1 MFKISY
7 IYDLV
12 DNISPQLKKIQANLE
27 QVNNKVSQTAQSM
40 STSFNNIG
48 RNLNN
53 VGQSFKNIGST
64 LAPASVAMG
73 LIGAK
78 AISSA
83 SNFETLGIQLEILTG
98 SAEKGKQLFQELDKY
113 SIESPFN
120 LPDVVQASRTLL
132 GSNIALKDVVATTK
146 MLGDVSAGSG
156 ADIKSLAVV
165 YGQVAGMTKLQGQDA
180 MQFVSNGIPIWAL
193 LQKATGKSIDQ
204 LRELASDGKISF
216 EIVKKALTQATQ
228 ESGMYYKATEKLS
241 KSLGGLYSTLV
252 DQVNKAFG
260 ELGAEMVKAINLQQL
275 ITQISDFADKLT
287 AKFKSLSP
295 ETKKFIT
302 YAILITTVLAPV
314 ALVLGSL
321 VGILGLTFSG
331 LSLLAGG
338 FALLLNPLRLI
349 AFLFY
354 YLIIPAFT
362 AFVSPLG
369 LIAFGIS
376 TLTSSFFKLKDS
388 FVIVYDFLKDK
399 FAGAFDYIGNK
410 IKMVMD
416 LINKFRNDSAT
427 VFNFLGLEKL
437 ANLASPEINQ
447 PSQINK
453 VQSLTAGGQLDVN
466 IKGLPKGS
474 NAGFTPRPNNFLPV
488 GVNSVFAG
496 M

>member
-12 DNISPQLKKIQANLE
+12 DNISPQLKKIQSNLE
-27 QVNNKVSQTAQSM
+27 QVNNKVANTAQSM
-40 STSFNNIG
+40 SNSFN
-48 RNLNN
+48 R
-53 VGQSFKNIGST
+53 VGDTLKQTSQSVKNIGST

-98 SAEKGKQLFQELDKY
+98 SAEKGKNLFQELAKY
-113 SIESPFN
+113 SAETPFE
-120 LPDVVQASRTLL
+120 LPEIVKATRTLL

-156 ADIKSLAVV
+156 ADITSLAVV

-193 LQKATGKSIDQ
+193 LQKSTGKSITQ
-204 LRELASDGKISF
+204 LRELATDGKISF
-216 EIVKKALTQATQ
+216 DIVNKALTQAT
-228 ESGMYYKATEKLS
+228 EKNGMYFQATQKLS
-241 KSLGGLYSTLV
+241 KSLGGLYSTLK
-252 DQVNKAFG
+252 DNINIAFG

-275 ITQISDFADKLT
+275 ITQISDFASKLT

-302 YAILITTVLAPV
+302 YAVLIVSVLAPV
-314 ALVLGSL
+314 ALILGSL
-321 VGILGLTFSG
+321 IGVAGLVISG
-331 LSLLAGG
+331 FGLLAGA
-338 FALLLNPLRLI
+338 F
-349 AFLFY
+349 AFLF
-354 YLIIPAFT
+354 T
-362 AFVSPLG
+362 PLG
-369 LIAFGIS
+369 FTLSLFARMAIALYG
-376 TLTSSFFKLKDS
+376 LKDELI
-388 FVIVYDFLKDK
+388 IVYDFLKDK
-399 FAGAFDYIGNK
+399 FAGAFDYVADK

-416 LINKFRNDSAT
+416 LINKFRTDSA
-427 VFNFLGLEKL
+427 VVLNFLGLEKM
-437 ANLASPEINQ
+437 ANFVSPEINQ

-453 VQSLTAGGQLDVN
+453 SQSLTAGGELNVN

-474 NAGFTPRPNNFLPV
+474 NSNFTPRPNSFLPV
-488 GVNSVFAG
+488 GINSVFAG
-496 M
+496 T

>member
-12 DNISPQLKKIQANLE
+12 DNISPQLKKIQSNLE
-27 QVNNKVSQTAQSM
+27 QVNNKVAQTAQSM
-40 STSFNNIG
+40 SNSFN
-48 RNLNN
+48 R
-53 VGQSFKNIGST
+53 VGDTLKQTSQSVKNIGST

-98 SAEKGKQLFQELDKY
+98 SAEKGKQLFQELATF
-113 SIESPFN
+113 SAQTPFE
-120 LPDVVQASRTLL
+120 LPDIVQATRTLL

-216 EIVKKALTQATQ
+216 DIVNKALTQAT
-228 ESGMYYKATEKLS
+228 EKNGMYFQATQKLS
-241 KSLGGLYSTLV
+241 KSLGGLYSTLK
-252 DQVNKAFG
+252 DNVNIAFG

-275 ITQISDFADKLT
+275 ITQISDFAGKLT

-302 YAILITTVLAPV
+302 YAVIIVSVLAPV
-314 ALVLGSL
+314 ALILGSL
-321 VGILGLTFSG
+321 IGIAGLVISG
-331 LSLLAGG
+331 FGLLAGAFAFLFTPLG
-338 FALLLNPLRLI
+338 FALSLFARLAI
-349 AFLFY
+349 VLFNLKDE
-354 YLIIPAFT
+354 LII
-362 AFVSPLG
+362 
-369 LIAFGIS
+369 I
-376 TLTSSFFKLKDS
+376 
-388 FVIVYDFLKDK
+388 YDFLKDK
-399 FAGAFDYIGNK
+399 FAGAFDYVADK

-416 LINKFRNDSAT
+416 LINKFRTDSA
-427 VFNFLGLEKL
+427 VVLNFLGLEKM
-437 ANLASPEINQ
+437 ANFVSPEINQ

-453 VQSLTAGGQLDVN
+453 SQSLTAGGELNVN

-474 NAGFTPRPNNFLPV
+474 NSNFTPRPNSFLPV
-488 GVNSVFAG
+488 GINSVFAG
-496 M
+496 T

>member
-12 DNISPQLKKIQANLE
+12 DNISPQLKKIQSNLE
-27 QVNNKVSQTAQSM
+27 QVNNKVANTAQSM
-40 STSFNNIG
+40 SNSFN
-48 RNLNN
+48 R
-53 VGQSFKNIGST
+53 VGDTLKQTSQSVKNIGSI

-275 ITQISDFADKLT
+275 ITQISDFAGKLT

-302 YAILITTVLAPV
+302 YAVIIVSVLAPV
-314 ALVLGSL
+314 ALILGSL
-321 VGILGLTFSG
+321 IGIAGLVISG
-331 LSLLAGG
+331 FGLLASA
-338 FALLLNPLRLI
+338 F
-349 AFLFY
+349 AFLF
-354 YLIIPAFT
+354 T
-362 AFVSPLG
+362 PLG
-369 LIAFGIS
+369 FTLSLFARMAIALYG
-376 TLTSSFFKLKDS
+376 LKDELI
-388 FVIVYDFLKDK
+388 IVYDFLKDK
-399 FAGAFDYIGNK
+399 FAGAFDYVADK

-416 LINKFRNDSAT
+416 LINKFRTDSA
-427 VFNFLGLEKL
+427 VVLNFLGLEKM
-437 ANLASPEINQ
+437 ANFVAPEINQ

-453 VQSLTAGGQLDVN
+453 SQSLTAGGELNVN

-474 NAGFTPRPNNFLPV
+474 NSNFTPRPNSFLPV
-488 GVNSVFAG
+488 GINSVFAG
-496 M
+496 T

>member
-12 DNISPQLKKIQANLE
+12 DNISPQLKKIQSNLE
-27 QVNNKVSQTAQSM
+27 QVNNKVANTAQSM
-40 STSFNNIG
+40 SNSFN
-48 RNLNN
+48 R
-53 VGQSFKNIGST
+53 VGDTLKQTSQSVKNIGST

-98 SAEKGKQLFQELDKY
+98 SAEKGKNLFQELAKY
-113 SIESPFN
+113 SAETPFE
-120 LPDVVQASRTLL
+120 LPEIVKATRTLL

-156 ADIKSLAVV
+156 ADITSLAVV

-193 LQKATGKSIDQ
+193 LQKSTGKSISQ
-204 LRELASDGKISF
+204 LRELATDGKISF
-216 EIVKKALTQATQ
+216 DIVNKALTQAT
-228 ESGMYYKATEKLS
+228 EKNGMYYQATLKLS
-241 KSLGGLYSTLV
+241 KSLGGLYSTLK
-252 DQVNKAFG
+252 DNINIAFG

-275 ITQISDFADKLT
+275 ITQISDFASKLT

-302 YAILITTVLAPV
+302 YAVLIVSVLAPV
-314 ALVLGSL
+314 ALILGSL
-321 VGILGLTFSG
+321 IGVAGLVISG
-331 LSLLAGG
+331 FGLLAGA
-338 FALLLNPLRLI
+338 F
-349 AFLFY
+349 AFLFTPLGFSLSLFARLAIVLY
-354 YLIIPAFT
+354 NLKDELII
-362 AFVSPLG
+362 
-369 LIAFGIS
+369 I
-376 TLTSSFFKLKDS
+376 
-388 FVIVYDFLKDK
+388 YDFLKDK
-399 FAGAFDYIGNK
+399 FAGAFDYVADK

-416 LINKFRNDSAT
+416 LINKFRTDSA
-427 VFNFLGLEKL
+427 VVLNFLGLDKM
-437 ANLASPEINQ
+437 ANFVSPEINQ

-453 VQSLTAGGQLDVN
+453 SQSLTAGGELNVN

-474 NAGFTPRPNNFLPV
+474 NSNFTPRPNSFLPV
-488 GVNSVFAG
+488 GINSVFAG
-496 M
+496 T

>member
-12 DNISPQLKKIQANLE
+12 DNISPQLKKIQSNLE
-27 QVNNKVSQTAQSM
+27 QVNNKVSNTAQSM
-40 STSFNNIG
+40 SNSFN
-48 RNLNN
+48 R
-53 VGQSFKNIGST
+53 VGDTLKQTSQSVKNIGST

-98 SAEKGKQLFQELDKY
+98 SAEKGKNLFQELAKY
-113 SIESPFN
+113 SAETPFE
-120 LPDVVQASRTLL
+120 LPEIVKATRTLL

-156 ADIKSLAVV
+156 ADITSLAVV

-193 LQKATGKSIDQ
+193 LQKSTGKSITQ
-204 LRELASDGKISF
+204 LRELATDGKISF
-216 EIVKKALTQATQ
+216 DIVNKALTQAT
-228 ESGMYYKATEKLS
+228 EKNGMYFQATQKLS
-241 KSLGGLYSTLV
+241 KSLGGLYSTLK
-252 DQVNKAFG
+252 DNINIAFG

-275 ITQISDFADKLT
+275 ITQISDFAGKLT

-302 YAILITTVLAPV
+302 YAVLIVSVLAPV
-314 ALVLGSL
+314 ALILGSL
-321 VGILGLTFSG
+321 IGVAGLVISG
-331 LSLLAGG
+331 FGLLAGA
-338 FALLLNPLRLI
+338 F
-349 AFLFY
+349 AFLFTPLGFSLSLFARLAIVLFNLKDE
-354 YLIIPAFT
+354 LII
-362 AFVSPLG
+362 
-369 LIAFGIS
+369 I
-376 TLTSSFFKLKDS
+376 
-388 FVIVYDFLKDK
+388 YDFLKDK
-399 FAGAFDYIGNK
+399 FAGAFDYVADK

-416 LINKFRNDSAT
+416 LINKFRTDSA
-427 VFNFLGLEKL
+427 VVLNFLGLEKM
-437 ANLASPEINQ
+437 ANFVSPEINQ

-453 VQSLTAGGQLDVN
+453 SQSLTAGGELNVN

-474 NAGFTPRPNNFLPV
+474 NSNFTPRPNSFLPV
-488 GVNSVFAG
+488 GINSVFAG
-496 M
+496 T

>member
-12 DNISPQLKKIQANLE
+12 DNISPQLKKIQSNLE
-27 QVNNKVSQTAQSM
+27 QVNNKVAQTAQSM
-40 STSFNNIG
+40 SNSFN
-48 RNLNN
+48 R
-53 VGQSFKNIGST
+53 VGDTLKQTSQSVKNIGST

-275 ITQISDFADKLT
+275 ITNISDFAGKLT
-287 AKFKSLSP
+287 EKFKSLSP

-302 YAILITTVLAPV
+302 YAVLIISVLAPV
-314 ALVLGSL
+314 ALILGSL
-321 VGILGLTFSG
+321 IGIAGLVISG
-331 LSLLAGG
+331 FGLLAGAFAFLFTPLG
-338 FALLLNPLRLI
+338 FALSLFARLAI
-349 AFLFY
+349 VLFNLKDE
-354 YLIIPAFT
+354 LII
-362 AFVSPLG
+362 
-369 LIAFGIS
+369 I
-376 TLTSSFFKLKDS
+376 
-388 FVIVYDFLKDK
+388 YDFLKDK
-399 FAGAFDYIGNK
+399 FAGAFDYVADK

-416 LINKFRNDSAT
+416 LINKFRTDSA
-427 VFNFLGLEKL
+427 VVLNFLGLEKM
-437 ANLASPEINQ
+437 ANFVAPEINQ

-453 VQSLTAGGQLDVN
+453 SQSLTAGGELNVN

-474 NAGFTPRPNNFLPV
+474 NSNFTPRPNSFLPV
-488 GVNSVFAG
+488 GINSVFAG
-496 M
+496 T

>member
-1 MFKISY
+1 
-7 IYDLV
+7 
-12 DNISPQLKKIQANLE
+12 
-27 QVNNKVSQTAQSM
+27 
-40 STSFNNIG
+40 
-48 RNLNN
+48 
-53 VGQSFKNIGST
+53 
-64 LAPASVAMG
+64 
-73 LIGAK
+73 
-78 AISSA
+78 
-83 SNFETLGIQLEILTG
+83 
-98 SAEKGKQLFQELDKY
+98 
-113 SIESPFN
+113 
-120 LPDVVQASRTLL
+120 
-132 GSNIALKDVVATTK
+132 
-146 MLGDVSAGSG
+146 
-156 ADIKSLAVV
+156 
-165 YGQVAGMTKLQGQDA
+165 

-193 LQKATGKSIDQ
+193 LQKTTGKSINQ
-204 LRELASDGKISF
+204 LRELATDGKISF
-216 EIVKKALTQATQ
+216 DIVNKALTQATQ
-228 ESGMYYKATEKLS
+228 KNGMYYQATEKLS
-241 KSLGGLYSTLV
+241 KSLGGLYSTLK
-252 DQVNKAFG
+252 DNVNIAFG

-275 ITQISDFADKLT
+275 ITQISDFAGKLT

-331 LSLLAGG
+331 LSLLAGA
-338 FALLLNPLRLI
+338 FALLLNPFRLI
-349 AFLFY
+349 AFSLY
-354 YLIIPAFT
+354 YLVIPAFN

-369 LIAFGIS
+369 TVSFGIS
-376 TLTSSFFKLKDS
+376 ALILLFFKLKDS
-388 FVIVYDFLKDK
+388 FIIIYDFLKDK
-399 FAGAFDYIGNK
+399 FAGAFDYVADK

-416 LINKFRNDSAT
+416 LINKFRSDSAT

-453 VQSLTAGGQLDVN
+453 SQSLTAGGQLDVN

>member
-12 DNISPQLKKIQANLE
+12 DNISPQLKKIQSNLE
-27 QVNNKVSQTAQSM
+27 QVNNKVAQTAQSM
-40 STSFNNIG
+40 SNSFNK
-48 RNLNN
+48 
-53 VGQSFKNIGST
+53 VGDTLKQTSQSVKNIGSI

-275 ITQISDFADKLT
+275 ITQISDFAGKLT

-302 YAILITTVLAPV
+302 YAVLIISVLAPV
-314 ALVLGSL
+314 ALILGSL
-321 VGILGLTFSG
+321 IGIAGLVISG
-331 LSLLAGG
+331 FGLLAGAFAFLFTPLG
-338 FALLLNPLRLI
+338 FALSLFARLAI
-349 AFLFY
+349 VLFNLKDE
-354 YLIIPAFT
+354 LII
-362 AFVSPLG
+362 
-369 LIAFGIS
+369 I
-376 TLTSSFFKLKDS
+376 
-388 FVIVYDFLKDK
+388 YDFLKDK
-399 FAGAFDYIGNK
+399 FAGAFDYVADK

-416 LINKFRNDSAT
+416 LINKFRTDSA
-427 VFNFLGLEKL
+427 VVLNFLGLEKM
-437 ANLASPEINQ
+437 ANFVAPEINQ

-453 VQSLTAGGQLDVN
+453 SQSLTAGGELNVN

-474 NAGFTPRPNNFLPV
+474 NSNFTPRPNSFLPV
-488 GVNSVFAG
+488 GINSVFAG
-496 M
+496 T

>member
-12 DNISPQLKKIQANLE
+12 DHISPQLKKIQANLE

-98 SAEKGKQLFQELDKY
+98 SAEKGKNLFQELAKY
-113 SIESPFN
+113 SAETPFE
-120 LPDVVQASRTLL
+120 LPDIVQATRTLL

-193 LQKATGKSIDQ
+193 LQKTTGKSINQ
-204 LRELASDGKISF
+204 LRELATDGKISF
-216 EIVKKALTQATQ
+216 DIVNKALTQATQ
-228 ESGMYYKATEKLS
+228 KNGMYYQATEKLS
-241 KSLGGLYSTLV
+241 KSLGGLYSTLK
-252 DQVNKAFG
+252 DNVNIAFG
-260 ELGAEMVKAINLQQL
+260 DLGAEMVKAINLQKL
-275 ITQISDFADKLT
+275 ITQISDFAGKLT
-287 AKFKSLSP
+287 EKFKLLSP

-302 YAILITTVLAPV
+302 YAVLIITVLVPV
-314 ALVLGSL
+314 ALALGSL

-338 FALLLNPLRLI
+338 FAFI
-349 AFLFY
+349 ATP
-354 YLIIPAFT
+354 I
-362 AFVSPLG
+362 G
-369 LIAFGIS
+369 LITAGITALS
-376 TLTSSFFKLKDS
+376 IAIYLLQDS

-416 LINKFRNDSAT
+416 LINKFRSDSAT

-453 VQSLTAGGQLDVN
+453 SQSFTAGGQLDVN

>member
-12 DNISPQLKKIQANLE
+12 DNISPQLKKIQSNLE
-27 QVNNKVSQTAQSM
+27 QVNNKVAQTAQSM
-40 STSFNNIG
+40 SNSFN
-48 RNLNN
+48 R
-53 VGQSFKNIGST
+53 VGDTLKQTSQSVKNIGST

-98 SAEKGKQLFQELDKY
+98 SAEKGKQLFQELATF
-113 SIESPFN
+113 SAQTPFE
-120 LPDVVQASRTLL
+120 LPDIVQATRTLL

-216 EIVKKALTQATQ
+216 DIVNKALTQAT
-228 ESGMYYKATEKLS
+228 EKNGMYFQATQKLS
-241 KSLGGLYSTLV
+241 KSLGGLYSTLK
-252 DQVNKAFG
+252 DNVNIAFG

-275 ITQISDFADKLT
+275 ITQISDFAGKLT

-302 YAILITTVLAPV
+302 YAVLIISVLAPV
-314 ALVLGSL
+314 ALILGSL
-321 VGILGLTFSG
+321 IGIAGLVISG
-331 LSLLAGG
+331 FGLLAGAFAFLFTPLG
-338 FALLLNPLRLI
+338 FALSLFARLAI
-349 AFLFY
+349 VLFNLKDE
-354 YLIIPAFT
+354 LII
-362 AFVSPLG
+362 
-369 LIAFGIS
+369 I
-376 TLTSSFFKLKDS
+376 
-388 FVIVYDFLKDK
+388 YDFLKDK
-399 FAGAFDYIGNK
+399 FAGAFDYVADK

-416 LINKFRNDSAT
+416 LINKFRTDSA
-427 VFNFLGLEKL
+427 VVLNFLGLEKM
-437 ANLASPEINQ
+437 ANFVAPEINQ

-453 VQSLTAGGQLDVN
+453 SQSLTAGGELNVN

-474 NAGFTPRPNNFLPV
+474 NSNFTPRPNSFLPV
-488 GVNSVFAG
+488 GINSVFAG
-496 M
+496 T

>member
-12 DNISPQLKKIQANLE
+12 DHISPQLKKIQANLQ

-98 SAEKGKQLFQELDKY
+98 SAEKGKNLFQELAKY
-113 SIESPFN
+113 SAETPFE
-120 LPDVVQASRTLL
+120 LPDIVQATRTLL

-193 LQKATGKSIDQ
+193 LQKTTGKSINQ
-204 LRELASDGKISF
+204 LRELATDGKISF
-216 EIVKKALTQATQ
+216 DIVNKALTQATQ
-228 ESGMYYKATEKLS
+228 KNGMYYQATEKLS
-241 KSLGGLYSTLV
+241 KSLGGLYSTLK
-252 DQVNKAFG
+252 DNVNIAFG
-260 ELGAEMVKAINLQQL
+260 DLGAEMVKAINLQQL
-275 ITQISDFADKLT
+275 ITQISDFAGKLT
-287 AKFKSLSP
+287 AKFKALSP
-295 ETKKFIT
+295 ESKKFIT
-302 YAILITTVLAPV
+302 YAVLIVSVLAPV
-314 ALVLGSL
+314 ALILGSL
-321 VGILGLTFSG
+321 IGIVGLVISG
-331 LSLLAGG
+331 FGLLAGA
-338 FALLLNPLRLI
+338 FALLLNPFRLI
-349 AFLFY
+349 AFLLY
-354 YLIIPAFT
+354 YLVIPAFN

-369 LIAFGIS
+369 IVSFGIS
-376 TLTSSFFKLKDS
+376 ALILLFFKLKDS
-388 FVIVYDFLKDK
+388 FIIIYDFLKDK
-399 FAGAFDYIGNK
+399 FAGAFDYVADK

-416 LINKFRNDSAT
+416 LINKFRTDSA
-427 VFNFLGLEKL
+427 VVLNFLGLEKM
-437 ANLASPEINQ
+437 ANFVSPEINQ

-453 VQSLTAGGQLDVN
+453 SQSLTAGGQLDVN

>member
-12 DNISPQLKKIQANLE
+12 DNISPQLKKIQSNLE
-27 QVNNKVSQTAQSM
+27 QVNNKVANTAQSM
-40 STSFNNIG
+40 SNSFN
-48 RNLNN
+48 R
-53 VGQSFKNIGST
+53 VGDTLKQTSQSVKNIGSI

-275 ITQISDFADKLT
+275 ITQISDFAGKLT

-302 YAILITTVLAPV
+302 YAVLIISVLAPV
-314 ALVLGSL
+314 ALILGSL
-321 VGILGLTFSG
+321 IGIAGLVISG
-331 LSLLAGG
+331 FGLLAGAFAFLFTPLG
-338 FALLLNPLRLI
+338 FALSLFARLAI
-349 AFLFY
+349 VLFNLKDE
-354 YLIIPAFT
+354 LII
-362 AFVSPLG
+362 
-369 LIAFGIS
+369 I
-376 TLTSSFFKLKDS
+376 
-388 FVIVYDFLKDK
+388 YDFLKDK
-399 FAGAFDYIGNK
+399 FAGAFDYVADK

-416 LINKFRNDSAT
+416 LINKFRTDSA
-427 VFNFLGLEKL
+427 VVLNFLGLEKM
-437 ANLASPEINQ
+437 ANFVAPEINQ

-453 VQSLTAGGQLDVN
+453 SQSLTAGGELNVN

-474 NAGFTPRPNNFLPV
+474 NSNFTPRPNSFLPV
-488 GVNSVFAG
+488 GINSVFAG
-496 M
+496 T

>member
-12 DNISPQLKKIQANLE
+12 DNISPQLKKIQSNLE
-27 QVNNKVSQTAQSM
+27 QVNNKVSNTAQSM
-40 STSFNNIG
+40 SNSFN
-48 RNLNN
+48 R
-53 VGQSFKNIGST
+53 VGDTLKQTSQSVKNIGST

-98 SAEKGKQLFQELDKY
+98 SAEKGKNLFQELAKY
-113 SIESPFN
+113 SAETPFE
-120 LPDVVQASRTLL
+120 LPEIVKATRTLL

-156 ADIKSLAVV
+156 ADITSLAVV

-193 LQKATGKSIDQ
+193 LQKSTGKSITQ
-204 LRELASDGKISF
+204 LRELATDGKISF
-216 EIVKKALTQATQ
+216 DIVNKALTQAT
-228 ESGMYYKATEKLS
+228 EKNGMYFQATQKLS
-241 KSLGGLYSTLV
+241 KSLGGLYSTLK
-252 DQVNKAFG
+252 DNINIAFG

-275 ITQISDFADKLT
+275 ITQISDFAGKLT

-302 YAILITTVLAPV
+302 YAVLIVSVLAPV
-314 ALVLGSL
+314 ALILGSL
-321 VGILGLTFSG
+321 IGVAGLVISG
-331 LSLLAGG
+331 FGLLAGA
-338 FALLLNPLRLI
+338 F
-349 AFLFY
+349 AFLFTPLGFSLSLFARLAIVLFNLKDE
-354 YLIIPAFT
+354 LII
-362 AFVSPLG
+362 
-369 LIAFGIS
+369 I
-376 TLTSSFFKLKDS
+376 
-388 FVIVYDFLKDK
+388 YDFLKDK
-399 FAGAFDYIGNK
+399 FAGAFDYVADK

-416 LINKFRNDSAT
+416 LINKFRTDSA
-427 VFNFLGLEKL
+427 VVLNFLGLDKM
-437 ANLASPEINQ
+437 ANFVSPEINQ

-453 VQSLTAGGQLDVN
+453 SQSLTAGGELNVN

-474 NAGFTPRPNNFLPV
+474 NSNFTPRPNSFLPV
-488 GVNSVFAG
+488 GINSVFAG
-496 M
+496 T

>member
-12 DNISPQLKKIQANLE
+12 DNISPQLKKIQSNLE
-27 QVNNKVSQTAQSM
+27 QVNNKVEQTAQSM
-40 STSFNNIG
+40 SNSFN
-48 RNLNN
+48 R
-53 VGQSFKNIGST
+53 VGDTLKQTSQSVKNIGST

-83 SNFETLGIQLEILTG
+83 SNFETLAIQLEILTG
-98 SAEKGKQLFQELDKY
+98 SAEKGKQLFQELATF
-113 SIESPFN
+113 SAQTPFE
-120 LPDVVQASRTLL
+120 LPDIVQATRTLL

-216 EIVKKALTQATQ
+216 DIVNKALTQAT
-228 ESGMYYKATEKLS
+228 EKNGMYFQATQKLS
-241 KSLGGLYSTLV
+241 KSLGGLYSTLK
-252 DQVNKAFG
+252 DNVNIAFG

-275 ITQISDFADKLT
+275 ITQISDFAGKLT

-302 YAILITTVLAPV
+302 YAVIIVSVLAPV
-314 ALVLGSL
+314 ALILGSL
-321 VGILGLTFSG
+321 IGIAGLVISG
-331 LSLLAGG
+331 FGLLAGAFAFLFTPLG
-338 FALLLNPLRLI
+338 FALSLFARLAI
-349 AFLFY
+349 VLFNLKDE
-354 YLIIPAFT
+354 LII
-362 AFVSPLG
+362 
-369 LIAFGIS
+369 I
-376 TLTSSFFKLKDS
+376 
-388 FVIVYDFLKDK
+388 YDFLKDK
-399 FAGAFDYIGNK
+399 FAGAFDYVADK

-416 LINKFRNDSAT
+416 LINKFRTDSA
-427 VFNFLGLEKL
+427 VVLNFLGLEKM
-437 ANLASPEINQ
+437 ANFVAPEINQ

-453 VQSLTAGGQLDVN
+453 SQRLTAGGELNVN

-474 NAGFTPRPNNFLPV
+474 NSNFTPRPNSFLPV
-488 GVNSVFAG
+488 GINSVFAG
-496 M
+496 T

>member
-12 DNISPQLKKIQANLE
+12 DNISPQLKKIQSNLE
-27 QVNNKVSQTAQSM
+27 QVNNKVAQTAQSM
-40 STSFNNIG
+40 SNSFN
-48 RNLNN
+48 R
-53 VGQSFKNIGST
+53 VGDTLKQTSQSVKNIGST

-275 ITQISDFADKLT
+275 ITQISDFAGKLT

-302 YAILITTVLAPV
+302 YAVIIVSVLAPV
-314 ALVLGSL
+314 ALILGSL
-321 VGILGLTFSG
+321 IGIAGLVISG
-331 LSLLAGG
+331 FGLLAGAFAFLFTPLG
-338 FALLLNPLRLI
+338 FALSLFARLAI
-349 AFLFY
+349 VLFNLKDE
-354 YLIIPAFT
+354 LII
-362 AFVSPLG
+362 
-369 LIAFGIS
+369 I
-376 TLTSSFFKLKDS
+376 
-388 FVIVYDFLKDK
+388 YDFLKDK
-399 FAGAFDYIGNK
+399 FAGAFDYVADK

-416 LINKFRNDSAT
+416 LINKFRTDSA
-427 VFNFLGLEKL
+427 VVLNFLGLEKM
-437 ANLASPEINQ
+437 ANFVSPEINQ

-453 VQSLTAGGQLDVN
+453 SQSLTAGGELNVN

-474 NAGFTPRPNNFLPV
+474 NSNFTPRPNSFLPV
-488 GVNSVFAG
+488 GINSVFAG
-496 M
+496 T

>member
-12 DNISPQLKKIQANLE
+12 DNISPQLKKIQSNLE
-27 QVNNKVSQTAQSM
+27 QVNNKVAQTAQSM
-40 STSFNNIG
+40 SNSFN
-48 RNLNN
+48 R
-53 VGQSFKNIGST
+53 VGDTLKQTSQSVKNIGST

-98 SAEKGKQLFQELDKY
+98 SAEKGKQLFQELATF
-113 SIESPFN
+113 SAQTPFE
-120 LPDVVQASRTLL
+120 LPDIVQATRTLL

-228 ESGMYYKATEKLS
+228 ESGMYYKAAEKLS

-275 ITQISDFADKLT
+275 ITQISDFAGKLT

-302 YAILITTVLAPV
+302 YAVLIISVLAPV
-314 ALVLGSL
+314 ALILGSL
-321 VGILGLTFSG
+321 IGIAGLVISG
-331 LSLLAGG
+331 FVLLAGA
-338 FALLLNPLRLI
+338 F
-349 AFLFY
+349 AFLFTPLCFALSLFARLAIVLFNIKDE
-354 YLIIPAFT
+354 LII
-362 AFVSPLG
+362 
-369 LIAFGIS
+369 I
-376 TLTSSFFKLKDS
+376 
-388 FVIVYDFLKDK
+388 YDFLKDK
-399 FAGAFDYIGNK
+399 FAGAFDYVADK

-416 LINKFRNDSAT
+416 LINKFRTDSA
-427 VFNFLGLEKL
+427 VVLNFLGLEKM
-437 ANLASPEINQ
+437 ANFVAPEINQ

-453 VQSLTAGGQLDVN
+453 SQSLTAGGELNVN

-474 NAGFTPRPNNFLPV
+474 NSNFTPRPNSFLPV
-488 GVNSVFAG
+488 GINSVFAG
-496 M
+496 T

>member
-1 MFKISY
+1 
-7 IYDLV
+7 
-12 DNISPQLKKIQANLE
+12 
-27 QVNNKVSQTAQSM
+27 
-40 STSFNNIG
+40 
-48 RNLNN
+48 
-53 VGQSFKNIGST
+53 
-64 LAPASVAMG
+64 
-73 LIGAK
+73 
-78 AISSA
+78 
-83 SNFETLGIQLEILTG
+83 
-98 SAEKGKQLFQELDKY
+98 
-113 SIESPFN
+113 
-120 LPDVVQASRTLL
+120 
-132 GSNIALKDVVATTK
+132 

-193 LQKATGKSIDQ
+193 LQKATGKSINQ
-204 LRELASDGKISF
+204 LRELATDGKISF
-216 EIVKKALTQATQ
+216 DVVNKALTQATQ
-228 ESGMYYKATEKLS
+228 KNGMYYQATEKLS
-241 KSLGGLYSTLV
+241 KSLGGLYSTLK
-252 DQVNKAFG
+252 DNVNIAFG

-275 ITQISDFADKLT
+275 ITQISDFAGKLT

-321 VGILGLTFSG
+321 AGILGLTFSG

-338 FALLLNPLRLI
+338 FAFI
-349 AFLFY
+349 ATP
-354 YLIIPAFT
+354 I
-362 AFVSPLG
+362 G
-369 LIAFGIS
+369 LITAGITALS
-376 TLTSSFFKLKDS
+376 IAIYLLQDS

-416 LINKFRNDSAT
+416 LINKFRSDSAT

-453 VQSLTAGGQLDVN
+453 SQSFTAGGQLDVN

>member
-12 DNISPQLKKIQANLE
+12 DNISPQLKKIQSNLE
-27 QVNNKVSQTAQSM
+27 QVNNKVANTAQSM
-40 STSFNNIG
+40 SNSFN
-48 RNLNN
+48 R
-53 VGQSFKNIGST
+53 VGDTLKQTSQSVKNIGST

-98 SAEKGKQLFQELDKY
+98 SAEKGKNLFQELAKY
-113 SIESPFN
+113 SAETPFE
-120 LPDVVQASRTLL
+120 LPEIVKATRTLL

-156 ADIKSLAVV
+156 ADITSLAVV

-193 LQKATGKSIDQ
+193 LQKSTGKSITQ
-204 LRELASDGKISF
+204 LRELATDGKISF
-216 EIVKKALTQATQ
+216 DIVNKALTQAT
-228 ESGMYYKATEKLS
+228 EKNGMYFQATQKLS
-241 KSLGGLYSTLV
+241 KSLGGLYSTLK
-252 DQVNKAFG
+252 DNINIAFG

-275 ITQISDFADKLT
+275 ITQISDFASKLT

-302 YAILITTVLAPV
+302 YAVLIVSVLAPV
-314 ALVLGSL
+314 ALILGSL
-321 VGILGLTFSG
+321 IGVAGLVISG
-331 LSLLAGG
+331 FGLLAGA
-338 FALLLNPLRLI
+338 F
-349 AFLFY
+349 AFLF
-354 YLIIPAFT
+354 T
-362 AFVSPLG
+362 PLG
-369 LIAFGIS
+369 FTLSLFARMAIALYG
-376 TLTSSFFKLKDS
+376 LKDELI
-388 FVIVYDFLKDK
+388 IVYDYLKDK
-399 FAGAFDYIGNK
+399 FAGAFDYVADK

-416 LINKFRNDSAT
+416 LINKFRTDSA
-427 VFNFLGLEKL
+427 VVLNFLGLDKM
-437 ANLASPEINQ
+437 ANFVSPEINQ

-453 VQSLTAGGQLDVN
+453 SQSLTAGGELNVN

-474 NAGFTPRPNNFLPV
+474 NSNFTPRPNSFLPV
-488 GVNSVFAG
+488 GINSVFAG
-496 M
+496 T

>member
-73 LIGAK
+73 LIGTK

-98 SAEKGKQLFQELDKY
+98 SAEKGKNLFQELAKY
-113 SIESPFN
+113 SAETPFE
-120 LPDVVQASRTLL
+120 LPDIVQATRTLL

-193 LQKATGKSIDQ
+193 LQKTTGKSINQ
-204 LRELASDGKISF
+204 LRELATDGKISF
-216 EIVKKALTQATQ
+216 DIVNKALTQATQ
-228 ESGMYYKATEKLS
+228 KNGMYYQATEKLS
-241 KSLGGLYSTLV
+241 KSLGGLYSTLK
-252 DQVNKAFG
+252 DNVNIAFG

-275 ITQISDFADKLT
+275 ITQISDFAGKLT

-338 FALLLNPLRLI
+338 FAFI
-349 AFLFY
+349 ATP
-354 YLIIPAFT
+354 I
-362 AFVSPLG
+362 G
-369 LIAFGIS
+369 LITAGITALS
-376 TLTSSFFKLKDS
+376 IAIYLLQDS

-416 LINKFRNDSAT
+416 LINKFRSDSAT

-453 VQSLTAGGQLDVN
+453 SQSLTAGGQLDVN

>member
-12 DNISPQLKKIQANLE
+12 DNISPQLKKIQSNLE
-27 QVNNKVSQTAQSM
+27 QVNNKVAQTAQSM
-40 STSFNNIG
+40 SNSFN
-48 RNLNN
+48 R
-53 VGQSFKNIGST
+53 VGDTLKQTSQSVKNIGST

-98 SAEKGKQLFQELDKY
+98 SAEKGKQLFQELATF
-113 SIESPFN
+113 SAQTPFE
-120 LPDVVQASRTLL
+120 LPDIVQATRTLL
-132 GSNIALKDVVATTK
+132 GSNIALKDVVTTTK

-216 EIVKKALTQATQ
+216 DIVNKALTQAT
-228 ESGMYYKATEKLS
+228 EKNGMYFQATQKLS
-241 KSLGGLYSTLV
+241 KSLGGLYSTLK
-252 DQVNKAFG
+252 DNVNIAFG

-275 ITQISDFADKLT
+275 ITQISDFAGKLT

-302 YAILITTVLAPV
+302 YAVIIVSVLAPV
-314 ALVLGSL
+314 ALILGSL
-321 VGILGLTFSG
+321 IGIAGLVISG
-331 LSLLAGG
+331 FGLLAGAFAFLFTPLG
-338 FALLLNPLRLI
+338 FALSLFARLAI
-349 AFLFY
+349 VLFNLKDE
-354 YLIIPAFT
+354 LII
-362 AFVSPLG
+362 
-369 LIAFGIS
+369 I
-376 TLTSSFFKLKDS
+376 
-388 FVIVYDFLKDK
+388 YDFLKDK
-399 FAGAFDYIGNK
+399 FAGAFDYVADK

-416 LINKFRNDSAT
+416 LINKFRTDSA
-427 VFNFLGLEKL
+427 VVLNFLGFEKM
-437 ANLASPEINQ
+437 ANFVAPEINQ

-453 VQSLTAGGQLDVN
+453 SQSLTAGGELNVN

-474 NAGFTPRPNNFLPV
+474 NSNFTPRPNSFLPV
-488 GVNSVFAG
+488 GINSVFAG
-496 M
+496 T

>member
-12 DNISPQLKKIQANLE
+12 DNISPQLKKIQSNLE
-27 QVNNKVSQTAQSM
+27 QVNNKVVQTAQSM
-40 STSFNNIG
+40 SNSFYKVGDTLKQTS
-48 RNLNN
+48 
-53 VGQSFKNIGST
+53 QSVKNIGSI

-98 SAEKGKQLFQELDKY
+98 SAEKGKQLFQELATF
-113 SIESPFN
+113 SAQTPFE
-120 LPDVVQASRTLL
+120 LPDIVQATRTLL

-193 LQKATGKSIDQ
+193 LQKTTGKSIDQ

-216 EIVKKALTQATQ
+216 DIVNKALTQAT
-228 ESGMYYKATEKLS
+228 EKNGMYFQATQKLS
-241 KSLGGLYSTLV
+241 KSLNGLYSTLK
-252 DQVNKAFG
+252 DNVNIAFG

-275 ITQISDFADKLT
+275 ITQISDFAGKLT

-302 YAILITTVLAPV
+302 YAVIIVSVLAPV
-314 ALVLGSL
+314 ALILGSL
-321 VGILGLTFSG
+321 IGVAGLVISG
-331 LSLLAGG
+331 FGLLAGAFAFLFTPLG
-338 FALLLNPLRLI
+338 FALSLFARL
-349 AFLFY
+349 AFVLFNLKDE
-354 YLIIPAFT
+354 LII
-362 AFVSPLG
+362 
-369 LIAFGIS
+369 I
-376 TLTSSFFKLKDS
+376 
-388 FVIVYDFLKDK
+388 YDFLKDK
-399 FAGAFDYIGNK
+399 FAGAFDYVADK

-416 LINKFRNDSAT
+416 LINKFRTDSA
-427 VFNFLGLEKL
+427 VVLNFLGLEKM
-437 ANLASPEINQ
+437 ANFVSPEINQ

-453 VQSLTAGGQLDVN
+453 SQSLTAGGELNVN

-474 NAGFTPRPNNFLPV
+474 NSNFTPRPNSFLPV
-488 GVNSVFAG
+488 GINSVFAG
-496 M
+496 T